1 MNIITID
8 KFVPEKICQAM
19 VEGFDAANAENT
31 LTYYR
36 GDNINCIEVDM
47 LNQSKNGVNDQ
58 VKQRWKHYIKE
69 FTNATKIAT
78 NKWLESMNDEE
89 LKHKKIVLEK
99 PKVQRYDPQ
108 YGMYKPGRFYDKRI
122 ASIVFFLN
130 DVKHGGK
137 TIFKIGGKKVEVKP
151 KMGQALIFPAS
162 KEYVFEDKPCQNE
175 FRYVIRTHI
184 CEK

>member
-1 MNIITID
+1 
-8 KFVPEKICQAM
+8 
-19 VEGFDAANAENT
+19 
-31 LTYYR
+31 
-36 GDNINCIEVDM
+36 
-47 LNQSKNGVNDQ
+47 
-58 VKQRWKHYIKE
+58 
-69 FTNATKIAT
+69 
-78 NKWLESMNDEE
+78 MNDEA
-89 LKHKKIVLEK
+89 LKKKKIVLEK

-108 YGMYKPGRFYDKRI
+108 YGMYKPNRFYDKRI

-137 TIFKIGGKKVEVKP
+137 TIFKIGDKKVEVKA

-162 KEYVFEDKPCQNE
+162 KEYAFEDKPCQNE